1 MNLNS
6 VLFMLLGAALVAVG
20 VLSAALADRIR
31 GLRGSREVAP
41 RERASRAPAPPA
53 THSSRTVIPVVE
65 SAELFRT
72 PTPPAKPQRRV
83 EPKPQSNV
91 DGADDVIA
99 ALVASGY
106 KKPIATEATWACSPA
121 ERATVEGWTAS
132 ALRRC
137 ARGALS

>member
-1 MNLNS
+1 MNLNN

-20 VLSAALADRIR
+20 VLAAALAERLR
-31 GLRGSREVAP
+31 GLRGTREVAP
-41 RERASRAPAPPA
+41 RERPSRAPAA
-53 THSSRTVIPVVE
+53 HSARTAIPVVE
-65 SAELFRT
+65 TAELFRA
-72 PTPPAKPQRRV
+72 PTPPKPQRRV
-83 EPKPQSNV
+83 EPKPQPSA

-106 KKPIATEATWACSPA
+106 KKPIATEATWACSIA

-137 ARGALS
+137 ARGGMS